1 MLTRKTRPRKRA
13 DQSGSIITTIPL
25 ISFVYFLAPAASQ
38 PNLKLVTSHEKFS
51 NNFKIYLRPPIQ
63 VFARAQDYFRVGPPP
78 LLRLHARFQS
88 FFLDVSWRVR
98 RSLFLALRLLLSPPP
113 SLNQPSPPLPRTPST
128 LMPIPPSSLLCLC
141 ASRRGKAHCRI
152 ERLSPVAAHILVD
165 LPAPPPAQR
174 HSSSKKGNHPWPVPS
189 PLGRP
194 SSPSTQRI
202 PAILPQGNPSP
213 PPSRPSPKS
222 LRPGTRGLARNQI
235 NSSAPLKSKAD
246 RAVK

>member
-128 LMPIPPSSLLCLC
+128 LMPIHPSSLLCLC

-165 LPAPPPAQR
+165 LPAPPQHNAIHPP
-174 HSSSKKGNHPWPVPS
+174 KKAIIHGPFLPRSAVLVLRRRS
-189 PLGRP
+189 AFRP
-194 SSPSTQRI
+194 FCRKG
-202 PAILPQGNPSP
+202 ILPLPLPVLPPNPS
-213 PPSRPSPKS
+213 
-222 LRPGTRGLARNQI
+222 GRGPAG
-235 NSSAPLKSKAD
+235 
-246 RAVK
+246 